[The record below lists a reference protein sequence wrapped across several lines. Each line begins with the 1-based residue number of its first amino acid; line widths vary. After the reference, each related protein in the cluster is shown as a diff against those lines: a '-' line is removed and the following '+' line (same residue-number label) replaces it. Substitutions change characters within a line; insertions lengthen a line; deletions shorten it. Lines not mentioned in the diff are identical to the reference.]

1 MRRTVSP
8 VILYESWSEDPNDDE
23 YLCERDFS
31 KAPFGAEETT
41 WATVYEL
48 TVKEIFLGSFSEEIG
63 NIFYV
68 RVCSPGFVDSDHR
81 FRGRWRVELDGFNDA
96 EARTRIVD
104 YVENTRGVFLLK
116 TPVEVLASEFYCEEW

>member
-8 VILYESWSEDPNDDE
+8 VILCESWSEDPDDDG
-23 YLCERDFS
+23 YLCERNFS

-68 RVCSPGFVDSDHR
+68 RVCSPGFVDFDHR
-81 FRGRWRVELDGFNDA
+81 FRGRWRVELDGFSEWSNLPYFSDLTA
-96 EARTRIVD
+96 AVGQ
-104 YVENTRGVFLLK
+104 V
-116 TPVEVLASEFYCEEW
+116 PASDLETYLTQ